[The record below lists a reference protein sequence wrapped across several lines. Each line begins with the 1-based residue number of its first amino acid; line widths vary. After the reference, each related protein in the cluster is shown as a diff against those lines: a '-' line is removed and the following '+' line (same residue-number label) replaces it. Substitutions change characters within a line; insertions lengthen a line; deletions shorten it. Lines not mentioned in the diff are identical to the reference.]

1 MSACSTWLLR
11 DIDYYG
17 HVLPVQCTKC
27 VNSFVVRFARKFLW
41 KFPILQLL
49 CSQARRRLQE
59 ELTQKPS
66 ECCSIKSVL
75 RENLRKSLLANLA
88 TELSTH
94 SVEGVVEPIHNAL
107 FA

>member
-66 ECCSIKSVL
+66 GKPCDRAID
-75 RENLRKSLLANLA
+75 
-88 TELSTH
+88 
-94 SVEGVVEPIHNAL
+94 AL
-107 FA
+107 CRGSCRAHP